1 MNRAAARL
9 VLLILPILLIC
20 SSNLFA
26 QGIKERF
33 KERLPVIVEL
43 KEAGIVGENN
53 LGYLEFRGAVKKNE
67 DVVNAENAD
76 RKRVYEAIAKKEN
89 TTAELVGKLRAKK
102 IAEKAEPGDWLQDEK
117 GKWYKE

>member
-1 MNRAAARL
+1 MNRTKARL
-9 VLLILPILLIC
+9 ILFILSILLIC
-20 SSNLFA
+20 SSSLFA
-26 QGIKERF
+26 QEIKERF

-76 RKRVYEAIAKKEN
+76 RKKVYEAIAKKEN
-89 TTAELVGKLRAKK
+89 TTAELVGKLRAKQ
-102 IAEKAEPGDWLQDEK
+102 IAEKADPGDWLQDEN
-117 GKWYKE
+117 GKWYKK

>member
-1 MNRAAARL
+1 MNRTIARL
-9 VLLILPILLIC
+9 ILFILPILLIC
-20 SSNLFA
+20 SSSLFA

-33 KERLPVIVEL
+33 KDRLPVIVEL
-43 KEAGIVGENN
+43 KKAGIVGENN

-67 DVVNAENAD
+67 DVVNAENED
-76 RKRVYEAIAKKEN
+76 RKKVYEAIAKKEN

-117 GKWYKE
+117 GKWYQE

>member
-1 MNRAAARL
+1 MNRITARL
-9 VLLILPILLIC
+9 ILFILPILLIC

-26 QGIKERF
+26 QGIKDRF

-43 KEAGIVGENN
+43 KTAGIVGENN

-67 DVVNAENAD
+67 DVVNAENED
-76 RKRVYEAIAKKEN
+76 RKKIYEAIAKKEN